1 MCVHLFV
8 KKRCV
13 HVCVCVCVWAKKP
26 SILWCQ
32 QYWITLTHVQQ
43 ILSPRGGEKTLLW
56 VKMIDS
62 QLVWIISA
70 CEPIYINIHLYST
83 PSKNRDVIAYFTTI
97 VVGPYSS
104 ISGACYT
111 WWSHLIFSSHLRRWW
126 SQDLACHTVDT
137 SWRGNSSLFSTH
149 PKKKVPEM
157 AILT

>member
-1 MCVHLFV
+1 MYISLLKNGVCM
-8 KKRCV
+8 
-13 HVCVCVCVWAKKP
+13 CVCVRVSQETIHSLMSTILNHIDPCAADPLPQGRRKNP
-26 SILWCQ
+26 SMGQNDWLSTCLNYFSLW
-32 QYWITLTHVQQ
+32 TH
-43 ILSPRGGEKTLLW
+43 LYKHP
-56 VKMIDS
+56 
-62 QLVWIISA
+62 
-70 CEPIYINIHLYST
+70 PYST

-149 PKKKVPEM
+149 PQKKKKVPEM